1 MLVKYD
7 FLPQLIKRSKNE
19 KPKLRFPNSPHSSK
33 ACRQDYCAISRR
45 VAEIAIYDKNLIL
58 VSPRKPA
65 VFFFTLNLVTTFS
78 FLAKPD
84 VDRCFFFFNKEL
96 TYDKYGT
103 TQNYINAT
111 AKSAYRFSILF

>member
-7 FLPQLIKRSKNE
+7 FLPQLIERSKNE

-45 VAEIAIYDKNLIL
+45 VAEIAIYDKEFNFSATEDSCSI
-58 VSPRKPA
+58 
-65 VFFFTLNLVTTFS
+65 FFTLNLVTFL

-84 VDRCFFFFNKEL
+84 VDQCFFFLNKEL
-96 TYDKYGT
+96 TDE
-103 TQNYINAT
+103 NMEPHNI
-111 AKSAYRFSILF
+111 I

>member
-45 VAEIAIYDKNLIL
+45 VAEIAIYDKKFNFSATEETCSI
-58 VSPRKPA
+58 
-65 VFFFTLNLVTTFS
+65 FFTLNLVTFFFWQSQMLTS
-78 FLAKPD
+78 
-84 VDRCFFFFNKEL
+84 VFFFFNKEL
-96 TYDKYGT
+96 TDENMEPHK
-103 TQNYINAT
+103 I
-111 AKSAYRFSILF
+111 I